1 MRNFH
6 AFTVK
11 YHGATNTR
19 GARVSITSESFEQR
33 IYIDYDYSID
43 RSAEMAEIEL
53 NKRGFNIVGMA
64 STKDRYILLSETFKP
79 LK

>member
-1 MRNFH
+1 MENFH

-19 GARVSITSESFEQR
+19 AARVSITSESFEQT
-33 IYIDYDYSID
+33 IYIDYNYTLDS
-43 RSAEMAEIEL
+43 SADIAEVEL
-53 NKRGFNIVGMA
+53 NKRGFDVAGIA
-64 STKDRYILLSETFKP
+64 STKNGYILLSKIFKP